1 MILSLDSRRDRI
13 TTIGLGL
20 LLQGV
25 LWLVVWLRVFFIF
38 FLFDPRWGHNFAFA
52 IIFITV
58 GLAYYIRKTSCRL
71 VAVASAFLIVPTE
84 MAYWSWEIATEATIV
99 LFIVMII
106 LYAVER
112 MRKTELVSP
121 TTRLRAWLKVHLMN
135 FAYLGLAHMPLIF
148 FVGRWPNQERFAEYL
163 PKEFELPTIVFN
175 LMLLVLA
182 ILGIGERYSS
192 HVGRLRVSKI
202 GFVWSIL
209 MIVVPLL
216 LLFARPSFG

>member
-1 MILSLDSRRDRI
+1 LDSRIDRI
-13 TTIGLGL
+13 TTIGFGL
-20 LLQGV
+20 LLQGI
-25 LWLVVWLRVFFIF
+25 LWLIIWLRVFFIF

-84 MAYWSWEIATEATIV
+84 MAYWSWETATNAATA
-99 LFIVMII
+99 LFILMII
-106 LYAVER
+106 LYAIER
-112 MRKTELVSP
+112 TRRTELVSP

-148 FVGRWPNQERFAEYL
+148 FVGRWPSQERFAEYL

-192 HVGRLRVSKI
+192 HIGRLRVSKI

-209 MIVVPLL
+209 MIVVPLV